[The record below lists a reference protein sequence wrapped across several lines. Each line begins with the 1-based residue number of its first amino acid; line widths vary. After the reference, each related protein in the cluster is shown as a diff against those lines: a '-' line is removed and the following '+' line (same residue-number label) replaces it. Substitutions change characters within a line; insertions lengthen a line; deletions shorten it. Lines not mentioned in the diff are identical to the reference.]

1 VSLWSY
7 HRVCTQTKTD
17 VKGRLLWDS
26 LLGFGVYL
34 WGSGGRRFKSSHP
47 DFEAKIARGTRKCM
61 ALEHLNIA
69 KSQSWSNTAL
79 GHLNIHDIITSDTTL
94 GGQLRI
100 FLLSCKVNELSPRTI
115 DDYAQKVGA
124 FVMFCQ
130 SQGTKEPG
138 DVTPNHI
145 RIFLLVLRERI
156 QPSSVHDYYG
166 CVNRFFNWLVAEGIL
181 EHSPMERMHPPRV
194 PKQVIQPFTQDDIR
208 RMLVVLGEDTFRG
221 HRNRAII
228 LTFLDTGLR
237 LSELANIMLND
248 IDFDNGIIKVMG
260 KGRKE
265 RFVRVGKETQKTILR
280 YLLLRKDKQLCLWI
294 GENGEPIKARGIQSL
309 IKRLG
314 KRAGITDAR
323 CSPHTFR
330 HSFAVNCLRNGM
342 GEFNL
347 QSLLGHS
354 TLQMTRRYVQTF
366 GVSDALSAH
375 EKASPVDNMK
385 L

>member
-1 VSLWSY
+1 
-7 HRVCTQTKTD
+7 
-17 VKGRLLWDS
+17 
-26 LLGFGVYL
+26 
-34 WGSGGRRFKSSHP
+34 
-47 DFEAKIARGTRKCM
+47 M
-61 ALEHLNIA
+61 ALEHLNT
-69 KSQSWSNTAL
+69 SNSHDWSNTLSA
-79 GHLNIHDIITSDTTL
+79 HLNLHDIITTDTTL
-94 GGQLRI
+94 GGQLKI
-100 FLLSCKVNELSPRTI
+100 FLLTCKVNDLSPRTI
-115 DDYAQKVGA
+115 EDYSQKVGA

-130 SQGTKEPG
+130 SQGVREPQ
-138 DVTPNHI
+138 DVTLNHV
-145 RIFLLVLRERI
+145 RVFLLVLRERI
-156 QPSSVHDYYG
+156 KASSVHDYYG
-166 CVNRFFNWLVAEGIL
+166 CVNRFFNWLVSEGIL
-181 EHSPMERMHPPRV
+181 DKNPFERMKPPRV
-194 PKQVIQPFTQDDIR
+194 PKQVIQPFSQDDIR

-221 HRNRAII
+221 HRNTAII

-237 LSELANIMLND
+237 LSELAAIQVKD

-265 RFVRVGKETQKTILR
+265 RFVRVGKETQKAILR
-280 YLLLRKDKQLCLWI
+280 YLLLRRDKQMTLWVD
-294 GENGEPIKARGIQSL
+294 NQGEPIRVRGIQSL

-330 HSFAVNCLRNGM
+330 HTFAVSCLRNGM

-347 QSLLGHS
+347 QSLLGHT

-375 EKASPVDNMK
+375 EKASPVDNMR

>member
-1 VSLWSY
+1 MDY
-7 HRVCTQTKTD
+7 
-17 VKGRLLWDS
+17 
-26 LLGFGVYL
+26 
-34 WGSGGRRFKSSHP
+34 
-47 DFEAKIARGTRKCM
+47 
-61 ALEHLNIA
+61 
-69 KSQSWSNTAL
+69 
-79 GHLNIHDIITSDTTL
+79 DIITADTTL

-115 DDYAQKVGA
+115 EDYAQKVGA
-124 FVMFCQ
+124 FVSFCI
-130 SQGTKEPG
+130 SQGVKEPG
-138 DVTPNHI
+138 DVTPNHV

-156 QPSSVHDYYG
+156 KPSSVHDYYG
-166 CVNRFFNWLVAEGIL
+166 CVNRFFNWLMGEEIL
-181 EHSPMERMHPPRV
+181 EHSPMAKMHPPRV
-194 PKQVIQPFTQDDIR
+194 PKQVIQPFSQDDIR
-208 RMLVVLGEDTFRG
+208 RMLVVFGEDNFRG
-221 HRNRAII
+221 YRNTAII

-237 LSELANIMLND
+237 LSELAAVQLGD
-248 IDFDNGIIKVMG
+248 IDFNNGVIKVMG

-265 RFVRVGKETQKTILR
+265 RFVRVGKETQKAMLR
-280 YLLLRKDKQLCLWI
+280 YLLTRKDKQPSLWVD
-294 GENGEPIKARGIQSL
+294 EYAQPIKPRGIQSL

-323 CSPHTFR
+323 CSCHTFR

-347 QSLLGHS
+347 QNLLGHT

-375 EKASPVDNMK
+375 EKASPVDNMR

>member
-1 VSLWSY
+1 
-7 HRVCTQTKTD
+7 
-17 VKGRLLWDS
+17 
-26 LLGFGVYL
+26 
-34 WGSGGRRFKSSHP
+34 
-47 DFEAKIARGTRKCM
+47 M
-61 ALEHLNIA
+61 ALEHLNITNPRVCPDT
-69 KSQSWSNTAL
+69 KL
-79 GHLNIHDIITSDTTL
+79 GHLNTLDIITSDTTL
-94 GGQLRI
+94 QGQLRI

-115 DDYAQKVGA
+115 DDYSQKVGA
-124 FVMFCQ
+124 FVLFCQ
-130 SQGTKEPG
+130 SQGVKEPQG
-138 DVTPNHI
+138 VTPNHV
-145 RIFLLVLRERI
+145 RVFLLVLRERI
-156 QPSSVHDYYG
+156 KASSVHDYYG
-166 CVNRFFNWLVAEGIL
+166 CVCRFFNWLVQEGIL
-181 EHSPMERMHPPRV
+181 EDSPMEKMHPPRV
-194 PKQVIQPFTQDDIR
+194 PKQVIQPFSQDDIR
-208 RMLVVLGEDTFRG
+208 RMLVVLAEDGFRG
-221 HRNRAII
+221 VRNTAIV

-237 LSELANIMLND
+237 LSELAAIQLTD

-265 RFVRVGKETQKTILR
+265 RFVRVGKESQKAILR
-280 YLLLRKDKQLCLWI
+280 YLLMRKDKLPWLWVSDK
-294 GENGEPIKARGIQSL
+294 GDPIKARGIQSL

-347 QSLLGHS
+347 QSLLGHT

-375 EKASPVDNMK
+375 ERASPVDNMR